1 MNIRFEDLKVSSKP
15 LLKLIKRGVKVRSI
29 YEIGQDDDITNILLQ
44 LEYWQKL
51 GEEIRITKK
60 LPLKLLISDKS
71 KVMVSLKNENNG
83 KNNVTSMVV
92 EHSDLTNA
100 LTELYEMHWNK
111 AIPLSEFIISHK
123 IKGR

>member
-1 MNIRFEDLKVSSKP
+1 MKDIDYYMDLPEWSS
-15 LLKLIKRGVKVRSI
+15 S
-29 YEIGQDDDITNILLQ
+29 
-44 LEYWQKL
+44 
-51 GEEIRITKK
+51 
-60 LPLKLLISDKS
+60 SDKS

-123 IKGR
+123 IKK